1 MMQPTDSQDN
11 FRLMPCQDGSLT
23 IHSAL
28 HDQCF
33 HSSAGALLESQY
45 IYLELGLK
53 AYLAA
58 EASTMKTDDD
68 ASMKAIDSPMKTVD
82 FPEKTYDSSVET
94 LDDSSAKAHD
104 SSVETIDS
112 PMKTLASKQKI
123 SVLEIGFG
131 SGINALLCALEF
143 LQQRS
148 SNEKTPSD
156 AQALQMPEQFE
167 FESIELYPIPEE
179 IWSQLDYASLLA
191 NEHFSRKEIQAIF
204 EKIHRAPWNERCEIL
219 PGFFLHKR
227 HEDIL
232 TFEPAAQYQV
242 VFFDAFSPDCQPMLW
257 SKEVFSKIKSAMLP
271 GAFMST
277 YSSKGFV
284 KQNLRELGFDV
295 HRKPGPGQKRHV
307 LQIRL

>member
-53 AYLAA
+53 AYLAS
-58 EASTMKTDDD
+58 EAPTMKTDDD
-68 ASMKAIDSPMKTVD
+68 ASAK
-82 FPEKTYDSSVET
+82 T

-148 SNEKTPSD
+148 SSNEKTPSD
-156 AQALQMPEQFE
+156 AQALQMPEQFY

-191 NEHFSRKEIQAIF
+191 NERLSREEIQAIF
-204 EKIHRAPWNERCEIL
+204 EKIHRAAWNERCEIL

-257 SKEVFSKIKSAMLP
+257 SKEVFGKIKSAMQP
-271 GAFMST
+271 GAFMTT

>member
-11 FRLMPCQDGSLT
+11 FRLIPCQDGSLT

-68 ASMKAIDSPMKTVD
+68 ASVKAIDSPMKT
-82 FPEKTYDSSVET
+82 
-94 LDDSSAKAHD
+94 LD
-104 SSVETIDS
+104 
-112 PMKTLASKQKI
+112 PKQKI

-148 SNEKTPSD
+148 SSNEKTPSD
-156 AQALQMPEQFE
+156 AQALQMPEQFY
-167 FESIELYPIPEE
+167 FESIELYPIPKE

-191 NEHFSRKEIQAIF
+191 NERLSREEIQAIF
-204 EKIHRAPWNERCEIL
+204 EKIHRAAWNERCEIL

-257 SKEVFSKIKSAMLP
+257 SKEVFGKIKSAMLP
-271 GAFMST
+271 GAFMTT